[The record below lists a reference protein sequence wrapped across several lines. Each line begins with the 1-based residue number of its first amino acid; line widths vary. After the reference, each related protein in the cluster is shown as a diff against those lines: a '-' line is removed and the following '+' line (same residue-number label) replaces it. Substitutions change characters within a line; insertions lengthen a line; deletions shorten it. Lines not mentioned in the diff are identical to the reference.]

1 VLVVFGGR
9 AQIIS
14 GLAEK
19 CAAVIQ
25 AWYPG
30 EEGGN
35 AVADILYGNVS
46 PSAKLSVSYPNTE
59 IDEPI
64 CYNYSDAMDPRVQW
78 PFGYGLSY
86 TTFEYQNLVADA
98 EAATDAQAVSL
109 SFEVKNTGSVV
120 ADEIAQIYLSP
131 KNEGQNIRPIQ
142 LQGFARI
149 TLKPGETKTVKVKLY
164 TEQFG
169 YYTNKGKRQ
178 WNIQPGTYIIKVGAS
193 SQDIRLQQEITLKG
207 NPVTKPMRDF
217 YFSETSVN

>member
-1 VLVVFGGR
+1 MFGGR
-9 AQIIS
+9 AQVVS

-59 IDEPI
+59 VYEPL
-64 CYNYSDAMDPRVQW
+64 CYNYSDAKDPRIQW

-86 TTFEYQNLVADA
+86 TTFEYQNLIVDA
-98 EAATDAQAVSL
+98 EAATDAQAVTL
-109 SFEVKNTGSVV
+109 SFEVKNTGEVA
-120 ADEIAQIYLSP
+120 ADEIAQVYLSP
-131 KNEGQNIRPIQ
+131 KNEGQNVRPIQ
-142 LQGFARI
+142 LQGFTRVS
-149 TLKPGETKTVKVKLY
+149 LKPGETKTVKVKLY

-178 WNIQPGTYIIKVGAS
+178 WNIQPGTFTVKIGAS
-193 SQDIRLQQEITLKG
+193 SQDIRLQQDITLTGK
-207 NPVTKPMRDF
+207 PVTKPMREF
-217 YFSETSVN
+217 YFSESSVK